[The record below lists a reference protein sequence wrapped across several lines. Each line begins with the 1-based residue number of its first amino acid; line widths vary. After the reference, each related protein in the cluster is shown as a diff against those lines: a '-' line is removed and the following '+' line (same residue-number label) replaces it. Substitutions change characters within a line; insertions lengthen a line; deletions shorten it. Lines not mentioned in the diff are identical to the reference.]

1 MRHSAFVCPAAS
13 INYDLLKWIS
23 LGALESWPKRL
34 DGHMCLSEQVHHS
47 RDSRSADNA
56 GDPASSQAGTVGGK
70 MKQGERPKDG
80 SVCPVPT
87 VTRRAGTARRRDL
100 AGARTRPAPGPAPA
114 APLPASPERS
124 RPPPR
129 LLRPPRGFGGSARAA
144 RSGRPPDSRSP
155 LTLRLLPSQSIQAQW
170 IRNLISSLSL

>member
-70 MKQGERPKDG
+70 TKERDQRTVA
-80 SVCPVPT
+80 SVQFRLSLVVLGQRDAETSRAPAHVPPP
-87 VTRRAGTARRRDL
+87 ARRP
-100 AGARTRPAPGPAPA
+100 RPRCPLLPSGPAPR
-114 APLPASPERS
+114 PAYCD
-124 RPPPR
+124 RPGGSGV
-129 LLRPPRGFGGSARAA
+129 RGFGPRRS
-144 RSGRPPDSRSP
+144 SGRPPDSRSP
-155 LTLRLLPSQSIQAQW
+155 LTLRLLPS
-170 IRNLISSLSL
+170 R